1 MKSSLFI
8 NFVIVLLFIFG
19 LNAEEFNNS
28 DENDLNNY
36 LSVINIERDIQ
47 LNGDRTLDVYYNKN
61 DVSFKKPVVIH
72 VYGGSWVSGNKI
84 SFNNFGSVL
93 ENEGYVAVLPNY
105 ILYPQGTIDDMV
117 DDIHKAIEWTY
128 ANIAKYGGNPNQIS
142 ISAHSAGAH
151 IVALTIIKSALNI
164 QNNGVTLSSLPK
176 LEKVL
181 LMNGPYIFDQEFI
194 VYTLQGTGST
204 SNATVTSDP
213 AQQLLLQK
221 LMVQYYNNADISPIE
236 ILKGYENNSITNH
249 FNVGKFTFVY
259 TSLDNV
265 VPESSAKKL
274 ISEIDRTSETHY
286 EYVYLEGL
294 EHATMVRGIRAKSAE
309 YENMY
314 IDLLRK

>member
-1 MKSSLFI
+1 MKTSLFI
-8 NFVIVLLFIFG
+8 KFIFTLSFIFG
-19 LNAEEFNNS
+19 LYAQEFNNS
-28 DENDLNNY
+28 PENDMENY
-36 LSVINIERDIQ
+36 LSVVNIEKDI
-47 LNGDRTLDVYYNKN
+47 LYSGDRTLDIYYNKD
-61 DVSFKKPVVIH
+61 DVKRPKSVVIH
-72 VYGGSWVSGNKI
+72 IYGGSWVSGNKI
-84 SFNNFGSVL
+84 TYTNIGSLL
-93 ENEGYVAVLPNY
+93 ENEDYVAVLPNY
-105 ILYPQGTIDDMV
+105 ILFPNGSIDDMV
-117 DDIHKAIEWTY
+117 DDIYKAIEWTY
-128 ANIAKYGGNPNQIS
+128 TNIAKYGGNPNKIS

-151 IVALTIIKSALNI
+151 ITALAIIKAALNLS
-164 QNNGVTLSSLPK
+164 NNGATLSSLPY

-181 LMNGPYIFDQEFI
+181 LLNGPYIFDQEFLA
-194 VYTLQGTGST
+194 YTLQGTGST